1 MKPVRRNIR
10 RHFGL
15 TAKQVAVRSQRPWY
29 FRLVLA
35 AVCVGFGFGLAYW
48 LLHDNESESIK
59 SQLQLTTLINQL
71 QQTTLNNKEL
81 EVKVVEVQRKLQIE
95 LATNNN
101 LAKELASVQ
110 DENIK
115 IKEDLFFYKNMV
127 GRKLK

>member
-29 FRLVLA
+29 FQALLA
-35 AVCVGFGFGLAYW
+35 LLFMLLGFGLAYW
-48 LLHDNESESIK
+48 MLHDGESLSIRE
-59 SQLQLTTLINQL
+59 QLKQSVIA
-71 QQTTLNNKEL
+71 NKEL
-81 EVKVVEVQRKLQIE
+81 EAKLVGAQRELQVE

-101 LAKELASVQ
+101 LAKELSSVQ

-115 IKEDLFFYKNMV
+115 TKQDLFFYKNML
-127 GRKLK
+127 GKKP

>member
-29 FRLVLA
+29 FQAALA
-35 AVCVGFGFGLAYW
+35 ALCMAIGFALAYW
-48 LLHDNESESIK
+48 LLHDNEGPSIRE
-59 SQLQLTTLINQL
+59 QLKQTVVVNKDLEAKLVGAQREL
-71 QQTTLNNKEL
+71 Q
-81 EVKVVEVQRKLQIE
+81 VEQ
-95 LATNNN
+95 ATNNN

-127 GRKLK
+127 GRKSK

>member
-29 FRLVLA
+29 FRVVLA
-35 AVCVGFGFGLAYW
+35 AACVCFGFGLAYW
-48 LLHDNESESIK
+48 LLHDNESQSIK
-59 SQLQLTTLINQL
+59 LQLQQAALNL
-71 QQTTLNNKEL
+71 QQTTLINKEL
-81 EVKVVEVQRKLQIE
+81 EVKLVGVQRE
-95 LATNNN
+95 LEVEQATNKN
-101 LAKELASVQ
+101 LVKELASVQ

-127 GRKLK
+127 GKKSK

>member
-29 FRLVLA
+29 FRLLLA
-35 AVCVGFGFGLAYW
+35 AACVSFGFGLAYW
-48 LLHDNESESIK
+48 LLHDDESQSIK
-59 SQLQLTTLINQL
+59 LQL
-71 QQTTLNNKEL
+71 QQTTLNNKDL
-81 EVKVVEVQRKLQIE
+81 EGKLVGVQRELQVE
-95 LATNNN
+95 QATNNN

-127 GRKLK
+127 GRKSK

>member
-29 FRLVLA
+29 FRILLAVL
-35 AVCVGFGFGLAYW
+35 CIGFGFALAYW
-48 LLHDNESESIK
+48 LVHDNESESVK
-59 SQLQLTTLINQL
+59 LQL
-71 QQTTLNNKEL
+71 QQTMLDNKDLGIKLVGAQREL
-81 EVKVVEVQRKLQIE
+81 QVE

-115 IKEDLFFYKNMV
+115 LKEDLFFYKNMV
-127 GRKLK
+127 GGKKPK

>member
-29 FRLVLA
+29 FRVVLA
-35 AVCVGFGFGLAYW
+35 AACVGIGFGLAYW
-48 LLHDNESESIK
+48 LLHDNESQSIK
-59 SQLQLTTLINQL
+59 LQL
-71 QQTTLNNKEL
+71 QQSTLNNKEL
-81 EVKVVEVQRKLQIE
+81 EVKLVGVQRELQVE

-110 DENIK
+110 DESIK

-127 GRKLK
+127 GRKSK